1 MEKRKKL
8 HDYSLVMI
16 LLAVLGTLN
25 FVSTAVSILI
35 DGTVRDAFASVDA
48 EILLPVKIVFGILAV
63 LMVFLTLAEAFIG
76 IKGLRISREP
86 NADRGH
92 IVASKIFLVINVLAV
107 VSLVASLIN
116 NEAAVADTV
125 ITLANAI
132 LDIIVYIYFI
142 KSANAVRDEF
152 IASK

>member
-1 MEKRKKL
+1 MKTALRK
-8 HDYSLVMI
+8 SLSA
-16 LLAVLGTLN
+16 L
-25 FVSTAVSILI
+25 
-35 DGTVRDAFASVDA
+35 
-48 EILLPVKIVFGILAV
+48 LAV